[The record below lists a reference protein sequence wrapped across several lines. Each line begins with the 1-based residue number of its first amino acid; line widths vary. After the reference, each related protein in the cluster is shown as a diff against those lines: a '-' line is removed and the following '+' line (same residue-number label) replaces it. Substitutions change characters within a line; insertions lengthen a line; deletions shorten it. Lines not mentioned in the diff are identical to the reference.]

1 MAGGKGVALSAVFA
15 VIAALLPAS
24 GLGGRALLSPAVA
37 EEAAEPLL
45 AVFLDDVEAQF
56 GSLSVRPDGL
66 AFDIG
71 TSPDPRLCKH
81 YQGLAR
87 VNGPDGA
94 PYLLV
99 SRSGNQPGGFG
110 SISCPFEDNDPGNLL
125 VVRLGSRDTSG
136 ERLRSNRLQRGW
148 PINGDF
154 NVPIGPTPP
163 DPLDQVVTT
172 ISFDGGAWPNYAH
185 PGGMQVIGDVLVLAM
200 EAPYD
205 DGLPDNLFMFI
216 DVSDPEHPSLL
227 SQWEPPDP
235 GGEFSA
241 GLAGIT
247 PIRTAD
253 GGCCRYVMVATGKA
267 NKDVRFFR
275 SLPTAP
281 DGSTDLHSPELGW
294 EETARFSEG
303 EIEDCLGTIEGPFG
317 PIQIDWHTGGGDA
330 HQSLNLVRQGGLDG
344 PLYMIG
350 ARNDTPLPSGE
361 DRMDLYRLS
370 LDDDGVPAECFIELK
385 QNRHFQS
392 HPYMGGGDSANF
404 AAASGVY
411 LSPSGELI
419 VYAAEFE
426 NDGPV
431 GVSGRQTVRF
441 GEYRHRDM
449 VRPGSPTLR
458 PSLDVAT
465 TWDVDEGSSIDLT
478 AVGRQAISRAW
489 IQTFEDDGAG
499 SNFPDFGAV
508 DSDEWLAVD
517 YPDRDAD
524 DFDDFGALRANGVF
538 DENAGSWRWFAPVG
552 CTIRANDFA
561 VVGGGDPGPDTRALA
576 GTGAVIVETDL
587 DDIDFDDDM
596 GSVSFQTD
604 CDDYYVAAI
613 GVGWDLDGNG
623 VFETQGTS
631 TRFDAALVD
640 GPEVLGAA
648 ARAQHPTDPTPL
660 GKSRPTPLTIQVH
673 NVAPIVETLVVKD
686 STGNSLGVDVPV
698 TLPGLPVTLSATFTD
713 PGVADTQAATIGW
726 GDGTV
731 DTTFDTFSDASG
743 GRTGVLG
750 HEHTFAE
757 PGSYDVTV
765 TVEDDDG
772 GETTRIVTVEV
783 VTAAEAIE
791 IAADI
796 LAGAVAE
803 ATDPTVAAL
812 LQRAID
818 RLIGNI
824 DAQAANG
831 AVDALEDED
840 PESAVTH
847 LAAAI
852 EAIQQAEAAG
862 GPDLSAV
869 KDLLGLSAE
878 FLAVD
883 ALDRATAAVQ
893 SPSKGQAKLLR
904 SIQALIDQGHAALV
918 EREYAM
924 ACDDFRQAIVKA
936 STLLP

>member
-1 MAGGKGVALSAVFA
+1 MAASKSVAVIGALA
-15 VIAALLPAS
+15 VIAMLLPVSPLGDRGLIAS
-24 GLGGRALLSPAVA
+24 AVA
-37 EEAAEPLL
+37 DEAADPLL
-45 AVFLDDVEAQF
+45 PVFLDDVAAQF
-56 GSLSVRPDGL
+56 GALSIRPDGL

-87 VNGPDGA
+87 VNGPGGTS
-94 PYLLV
+94 YLLV

-110 SISCPFEDNDPGNLL
+110 SISCPFEDDDPGNLL
-125 VVRLGSRDTSG
+125 VVRLGSRDANG
-136 ERLRSNRLQRGW
+136 ERLRSNRFQRGW
-148 PINGDF
+148 PINGDV

-163 DPLDQVVTT
+163 DERDRVVNT
-172 ISFDGGAWPNYAH
+172 IFFDGGVWPNYAH

-205 DGLPDNLFMFI
+205 EALPDNLFMFI
-216 DVSDPEHPSLL
+216 DVSDPEKPSLL
-227 SQWEPPDP
+227 SQWEPPEP

-247 PIRTAD
+247 AIRTSD
-253 GGCCRYVMVATGKA
+253 GDCCRYVMVATGKA

-275 SLPTAP
+275 SLPTEP
-281 DGSTDLHSPELGW
+281 DGSTDLHSPGLAW

-303 EIEDCLGTIEGPFG
+303 EIEDCLGTVEGPFG

-330 HQSLNLVRQGGLDG
+330 HQSLNLVRQGNLDG

-361 DRMDLYRLS
+361 DRMDLYRIT
-370 LDDDGVPAECFIELK
+370 LDAGGVPPECFIELL

-411 LSPSGELI
+411 LSPAGELI

-431 GVSGRQTVRF
+431 GVSGHQTVRF

-449 VRPGSPTLR
+449 ARPGSPTLR
-458 PSLDVAT
+458 PSLDVPA
-465 TWDVDEGSSIDLT
+465 TWDVDEGSAISLS
-478 AVGRQAISRAW
+478 AVGEQAITRAW

-499 SNFPDFGAV
+499 SNFPDLGGV

-561 VVGGGDPGPDTRALA
+561 VVGGGDLGPDTQMLA
-576 GTGAVIVETDL
+576 GIGSVVVETDL

-596 GSVSFQTD
+596 GSVTFLPD
-604 CDDYYVAAI
+604 CDEYYAAAI
-613 GVGWDLDGNG
+613 GVSWDLDGNG
-623 VFETQGTS
+623 TFETQGTS
-631 TRFDAALVD
+631 TEFDAALID
-640 GPEVLGAA
+640 GPETIGAA
-648 ARAQHPTDPTPL
+648 AQAQHPTDPTPL
-660 GKSRPTPLTIQVH
+660 GTSSPTPLTIRVH
-673 NVAPIVETLVVKD
+673 NVAPIIETLDVED
-686 STGNSLGVDVPV
+686 STGNSLNVDVPV
-698 TLPGLPVTLSATFTD
+698 TLPGLPLTLSATFTD
-713 PGVADTQAATIGW
+713 PGVVDTQTATIDW

-743 GRTGVLG
+743 GITGVLG
-750 HEHTFAE
+750 QEHTYAG

-772 GETTRIVTVEV
+772 GVTTQVVTIEV

-791 IAADI
+791 IAA
-796 LAGAVAE
+796 G
-803 ATDPTVAAL
+803 T
-812 LQRAID
+812 
-818 RLIGNI
+818 
-824 DAQAANG
+824 
-831 AVDALEDED
+831 
-840 PESAVTH
+840 
-847 LAAAI
+847 
-852 EAIQQAEAAG
+852 
-862 GPDLSAV
+862 
-869 KDLLGLSAE
+869 
-878 FLAVD
+878 
-883 ALDRATAAVQ
+883 
-893 SPSKGQAKLLR
+893 
-904 SIQALIDQGHAALV
+904 
-918 EREYAM
+918 
-924 ACDDFRQAIVKA
+924 
-936 STLLP
+936 